1 VKVYVVGA
9 GAVGLY
15 LGSALESIGNEVVYA
30 PRALDAVTP
39 VDVDLAIVAV
49 KAYDTPSAV
58 ATLRRALVDPS
69 RTAILCPQNGVGN
82 EEKLIEAFGADPVV
96 AAALTVPVERGRD
109 GASRPA
115 NRGGLVIAPVGAKSH
130 NWILAA
136 FGSSGMTVQAADDWR
151 ALKWSKLAINI
162 VANATCAILNVLP
175 DRLVHFEG
183 AFALEVR
190 AIRECR
196 AVMRALRVNCIDLP
210 GYPVR
215 ALQAI
220 ASLPSPVA
228 RLVLGRRI
236 ARGRGSKPPSLLL
249 DLRAAKNVTEVS
261 VLNGAIATI
270 GRTHGVPTP
279 VNATLARVVEDVS
292 AMPALWAKYRERP
305 SVLEAEV
312 AAERARTARAV
323 HV

>member
-109 GASRPA
+109 AAGES
-115 NRGGLVIAPVGAKSH
+115 GGTG
-130 NWILAA
+130 
-136 FGSSGMTVQAADDWR
+136 
-151 ALKWSKLAINI
+151 
-162 VANATCAILNVLP
+162 
-175 DRLVHFEG
+175 DR
-183 AFALEVR
+183 
-190 AIRECR
+190 
-196 AVMRALRVNCIDLP
+196 
-210 GYPVR
+210 
-215 ALQAI
+215 
-220 ASLPSPVA
+220 S
-228 RLVLGRRI
+228 GRR
-236 ARGRGSKPPSLLL
+236 KEP
-249 DLRAAKNVTEVS
+249 
-261 VLNGAIATI
+261 
-270 GRTHGVPTP
+270 
-279 VNATLARVVEDVS
+279 
-292 AMPALWAKYRERP
+292 
-305 SVLEAEV
+305 
-312 AAERARTARAV
+312 
-323 HV
+323 